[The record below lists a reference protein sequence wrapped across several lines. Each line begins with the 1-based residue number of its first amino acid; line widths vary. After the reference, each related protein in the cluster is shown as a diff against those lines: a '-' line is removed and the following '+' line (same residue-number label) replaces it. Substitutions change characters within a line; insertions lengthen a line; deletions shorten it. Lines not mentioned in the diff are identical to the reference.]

1 MRHLTKHFSS
11 AQIIIIGFA
20 GVVLLGSLLLML
32 PFATRDGQGAGFAD
46 ALFTAT
52 SAVCVTGLIVRDTA
66 TYWSEFGQAVI
77 LALIQ
82 IGGMGVITVAVAV
95 TLISGKKISLKQRST
110 MQDAISAP
118 QVGGIVRLTG
128 FIVKAS
134 AAIEIIAAL
143 IMTPC
148 FVREFGMAK
157 GLWYG
162 IFHSVS
168 AFCNAGFDLMGV
180 REQFSSITYY
190 VDNPIVN
197 ITVILLIIVGGIG
210 FITWEDIKNNRL
222 HFASYRMQ
230 SKVILVVT
238 ALLIFIPSVYF
249 FFCEFT
255 DGSVWHRVISSVFQ
269 SVTTR
274 TAGFN
279 TVDLTSLSDD
289 GVAVMII
296 LMLTGGAPGSTA
308 GGMKITTLAVLA
320 GTMISVFA
328 RREHTHFFARR
339 IDSDIIRNAVA
350 VFMMYII
357 LFLLGGLI
365 ISRVEAI
372 PLLTCLFETASAV
385 GTVGLTLGITPGL
398 GMLSRTIL
406 VLLMYI
412 GRVGGLTLIFAAVS
426 PRKGN
431 TARLPQEKMTVG

>member
-1 MRHLTKHFSS
+1 
-11 AQIIIIGFA
+11 
-20 GVVLLGSLLLML
+20 
-32 PFATRDGQGAGFAD
+32 
-46 ALFTAT
+46 
-52 SAVCVTGLIVRDTA
+52 
-66 TYWSEFGQAVI
+66 
-77 LALIQ
+77 
-82 IGGMGVITVAVAV
+82 
-95 TLISGKKISLKQRST
+95 

-128 FIVKAS
+128 FIVKVS
-134 AAIEIIAAL
+134 VAIEIIAAL

-148 FVREFGMAK
+148 FVRGFGMAK

-230 SKVILVVT
+230 SKVILVAT